1 LGKTPLDIM
10 IENALWA
17 YAKAWEVTERLAD
30 AEPSQTSE
38 LFNQMLRFREIAC
51 EWAHMA
57 APYVHP
63 RLAAVAHR
71 HTNPDG
77 TPIAPKVTIVI
88 EGEGN
93 AEPAALEEAGPG
105 GSDIRH

>member
-1 LGKTPLDIM
+1 VLQLK
-10 IENALWA
+10 
-17 YAKAWEVTERLAD
+17 
-30 AEPSQTSE
+30 E
-38 LFNQMLRFREIAC
+38 LAC
-51 EWAHMA
+51 EWARDA

-71 HTNPDG
+71 YTNPDG
-77 TPIAPKVTIVI
+77 SPIAPKVTIVI